1 MGSTG
6 RKDAFLTN
14 SFESLPARHFPRIAA
29 HSQVPTWLMEHTERN
44 RHELG
49 PHSSVVEEWTRAGLA
64 LPDMA
69 AVRSYR
75 LERVREQLQ
84 THDIDGLV
92 LHDPLNVRY
101 ATDTTNM
108 PVWTMHNA
116 VRYVWVP
123 AEGDVV
129 LFEFSHGEFLSAH
142 SEAVDEIRPAVSLLP
157 FYTGSRIAEAADRF
171 ADEIIELLRRDQ
183 RTGDMRLGVD
193 VIGLEGLRALEA
205 RGATVLSAH
214 QLMEN
219 ARLVKSGDEIDAM
232 RCAVESC
239 QRSIDDMRS
248 LFAPGVTE
256 LELWAELQ
264 KANFLR
270 HGEWVETRL
279 LASGARTNPWYQ
291 EAGIKEVEAG
301 ELMAFDTDM
310 VGAYGM
316 CVDMSRTWLCDGG
329 RPSAA
334 QADVYSRARDMIESN
349 RPLFAAGST
358 YREITE
364 QLSYPDV
371 EEFNGYTVL
380 AHGTGL
386 CDEYP
391 SLFTREQWDAVG
403 FDGVVEVG
411 NVFSV
416 ESFVGRRSGGEGVKL
431 EDMVVVT
438 ESGPELLTDYPLD
451 LG

>member
-1 MGSTG
+1 MTDGDPPHS
-6 RKDAFLTN
+6 
-14 SFESLPARHFPRIAA
+14 ARHFPRVTA
-29 HSQVPTWLMEHTERN
+29 HSEAPDWLVAHTGLN
-44 RHELG
+44 RHQLG
-49 PHSSVVEEWTRAGLA
+49 PHRSVLGEWAEAGLVV
-64 LPDMA
+64 PDLA
-69 AVRSYR
+69 AIRRYR
-75 LERVREQLQ
+75 LERVREQLR
-84 THDIDGLV
+84 THNIDGVV

-116 VRYVWVP
+116 VRYAWVP
-123 AEGDVV
+123 ADGDVV

-142 SEAVDEIRPAVSLLP
+142 SEVVDEIRPATSFVP
-157 FYTGSRIAEAADRF
+157 FYSGSRSEEIAGRF
-171 ADEIIELLRRDQ
+171 ADEIIELLAKDQ
-183 RTGDMRLGVD
+183 RTGDMRLGID
-193 VIGLEGLRALEA
+193 TIGLEGLRALEA
-205 RGATVLSAH
+205 RGAAVLSAH
-214 QLMEN
+214 QLMEK

-232 RCAVESC
+232 RCAIDSC
-239 QRSIDDMRS
+239 QRSISDMRS
-248 LFAPGVTE
+248 LFVPGVTE

-291 EAGIKEVEAG
+291 EASIKEVESG

-310 VGAYGM
+310 VGAFGM
-316 CVDMSRTWLCDGG
+316 CVDMSRTWLCGDG

-349 RPLFAAGST
+349 RPLFAAGAT
-358 YREITE
+358 YREITDR
-364 QLSYPDV
+364 LWYPDV
-371 EEFNGYTVL
+371 DEFNGYTVL

-391 SLFTREQWDAVG
+391 SLFTREQWADRG
-403 FDGVVEVG
+403 FDGVVEAG

-416 ESFVGRRSGGEGVKL
+416 ESFVGRRGTGEGVKL
-431 EDMVVVT
+431 EDMILVT
-438 ESGPELLTDYPLD
+438 ESGPELLSDYPLD
-451 LG
+451 LV

>member
-1 MGSTG
+1 MTNARRTG
-6 RKDAFLTN
+6 AGRA
-14 SFESLPARHFPRIAA
+14 SPARHSPRIKAY
-29 HSQVPTWLMEHTERN
+29 SSVPGWFAEHTARN
-44 RHELG
+44 RHVLG
-49 PHSSVVEEWTRAGLA
+49 PHESVVEEWARAGLA
-64 LPDMA
+64 LPDLA
-69 AVRSYR
+69 AVRRYR
-75 LERVREQLQ
+75 VERVREQLRAE
-84 THDIDGLV
+84 HIDGVL

-108 PVWTMHNA
+108 PIWTMHNA

-123 AEGDVV
+123 ADGDVV

-142 SEAVDEIRPAVSLLP
+142 SEVVDEIRPATSFLP
-157 FYTGSRIAEAADRF
+157 FYAGPRVGEIAGRF
-171 ADEIIELLRRDQ
+171 ADEIVELARADQ
-183 RTGDMRLGVD
+183 RTGDLRIGVD
-193 VIGLEGLRALEA
+193 TLGLEGLRALES
-205 RGATVLSAH
+205 RGATVLSAQ

-219 ARLVKSGDEIDAM
+219 ARLVKSGEEIAAM

-239 QRSIDDMRS
+239 QRSIDDMRA
-248 LFAPGVTE
+248 LFVPGVSE

-264 KANFLR
+264 RANFLR

-291 EAGIKEVEAG
+291 EASIKEVAPG

-310 VGAYGM
+310 VGAFGM
-316 CVDMSRTWLCDGG
+316 CVDMSRTWLCGGG
-329 RPSAA
+329 RPSGA
-334 QADVYSRARDMIESN
+334 QADVYGRARHMIESN
-349 RPLFAAGST
+349 RPLFVAGAT

-364 QLSYPDV
+364 RLTYPDPD
-371 EEFNGYTVL
+371 EFNGYTVL

-391 SLFTREQWDAVG
+391 SLFTREQWDHKG

-416 ESFVGRRSGGEGVKL
+416 ESFVGRRDGGEGVKL
-431 EDMVVVT
+431 EDMILVT

-451 LG
+451 LV

>member
-1 MGSTG
+1 MTDSSPTQ
-6 RKDAFLTN
+6 
-14 SFESLPARHFPRIAA
+14 SARHFPRITA
-29 HSQVPTWLMEHTERN
+29 HSTTDAARSAIDEGKVPKWLVGHTERN
-44 RHELG
+44 RHVLG
-49 PHSSVVEEWTRAGLA
+49 PHRSVVEEWTRAGLK
-64 LPDMA
+64 LPDLT
-69 AVRSYR
+69 AVRRYR
-75 LERVREQLQ
+75 IERVREQLR
-84 THDIDGLV
+84 HHNIDGVV

-116 VRYVWVP
+116 VRYAWVP
-123 AEGDVV
+123 ADGDVV

-142 SEAVDEIRPAVSLLP
+142 SEVIDEIRPATSFVP
-157 FYTGSRIAEAADRF
+157 FYSGSRSAEIAGRF

-183 RTGDMRLGVD
+183 RTGDMRLGID
-193 VIGLEGLRALEA
+193 NIGLEGLRTLEA

-214 QLMEN
+214 QLMEE

-232 RCAVESC
+232 RCAIESC
-239 QRSIDDMRS
+239 QRSISDMRS
-248 LFAPGVTE
+248 LFVPGVTE

-291 EAGIKEVEAG
+291 EASIKEVEAG

-310 VGAYGM
+310 VGAFGM
-316 CVDMSRTWLCDGG
+316 CVEPAPVRGWRNL
-329 RPSAA
+329 P
-334 QADVYSRARDMIESN
+334 RDNN
-349 RPLFAAGST
+349 R
-358 YREITE
+358 
-364 QLSYPDV
+364 LSYPDV
-371 EEFNGYTVL
+371 DEFNGYTVL

-391 SLFTREQWDAVG
+391 SLFTREQWDDRG

-411 NVFSV
+411 NGFSI
-416 ESFVGRRSGGEGVKL
+416 ESFVGRRGSGEGVKL
-431 EDMVVVT
+431 EDMIVVA
-438 ESGPELLTDYPLD
+438 ESGPELLTDYLLD
-451 LG
+451 LA